1 MLTPFGRKCFVGAI
15 NDKNPHTRQF
25 AERSAINAPVQGGAA
40 DILKKAMIR
49 MPDAL
54 KSAGLSAKMLLQ
66 VHDELVFEVPED
78 QAQKTAQT
86 VKDVMENIVSLSV
99 PLIADV
105 GIGPNWAEAH

>member
-1 MLTPFGRKCFVGAI
+1 
-15 NDKNPHTRQF
+15 
-25 AERSAINAPVQGGAA
+25 
-40 DILKKAMIR
+40 
-49 MPDAL
+49 
-54 KSAGLSAKMLLQ
+54 MLLQ